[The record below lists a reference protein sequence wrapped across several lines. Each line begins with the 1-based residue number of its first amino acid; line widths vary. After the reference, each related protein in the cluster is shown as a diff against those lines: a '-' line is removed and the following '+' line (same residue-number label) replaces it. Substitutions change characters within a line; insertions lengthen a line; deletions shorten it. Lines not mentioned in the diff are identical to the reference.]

1 MRRNIKLSKQKII
14 ASILILFL
22 AVLPLEYVEAA
33 PEEGT
38 STEQKSIEN
47 EVLIVYDDAGAS
59 DAKSEKIQNEANQS
73 MEDLDITVTET
84 ISESSENLGTIVAAE
99 IPEDMDVTDAAEM
112 LMDNEKISYAQP
124 NYIYETLE
132 NEVNDPYVKGN
143 KTYYLDSIKI
153 KDAWK
158 IAKCGDVGDEKKV
171 TVAVLDTGCQL
182 NHEDLV
188 GNISDKAYDVY
199 YDEPL
204 TLSSTVN
211 KGDVA
216 GGSNQGHGTHVC
228 GLIAAEANNGIGI
241 AGVSYNATILPVKI
255 FDDNGKGATTATLLE
270 GLKYCQ
276 SLIEN
281 KEIENLHVINL
292 SVGTYSNG
300 TDDTD
305 ILIENQISTLAEKY
319 NVLCVCA
326 GGNGDSG
333 KPLTT
338 PLYPSDFDVCLSV
351 TSLNK
356 EGNNSSWSDYNMSKD
371 ISAPGEYIFST
382 WCFEE
387 ASYGPYSY
395 MSGTSMS
402 APIVSGVCA
411 LLWAKDPTLTVNQV
425 KEAITNTAVPVESN
439 ATDGR
444 QGNTGSA
451 GAVDAKAALEYIS
464 KSGETDEKTSIE
476 NAEITFTEDS
486 YTYTGERIRPEVEVK
501 IEGKKLV
508 CDEDYK
514 VGYKSNLNAG
524 TAQIDIQG
532 INNYRGTLTKEF
544 TINKEKISKCT
555 YSISNRDVFY
565 TGKKIEPEVKLY
577 YKGKTIKQGTD
588 YIVAYSD
595 NIDVGKATVTVTGS
609 GKNFTGSG
617 KFYFNI
623 LKDNIAD
630 LSISLSETSYTYDGE
645 AKRPSVIIKNG
656 DITLTNGIDYS
667 LIYTDNVQAGT
678 AKVKIIGIGDHYFG
692 SVEKTF
698 IIYKSDT
705 ESAETSGSNNTK
717 RKSQKD
723 GRSSEVEKNEEG
735 NLSEDREVITLLE
748 EGEEEIIVNQETDI
762 ADEENVYS
770 TVGDVEK
777 SDSEE
782 SKLNANNDSIED
794 VSSTDV
800 KTGNAKIMAFFLM
813 IIIVIVFLFLF
824 FFVRRK
830 KCFKEKNR

>member
-1 MRRNIKLSKQKII
+1 MYKYKII
-14 ASILILFL
+14 TAILILFF
-22 AVLPLEYVEAA
+22 VVSPLEYVKAA

-59 DAKSEKIQNEANQS
+59 DVKSEKIQDEVNQS

-84 ISESSENLGTIVAAE
+84 ISESSEDMGTIVAAE
-99 IPEDMDVTDAAEM
+99 IPEDMDVNDVVGM

-158 IAKCGDVGDEKKV
+158 IAKCGDSGDEKKV

-182 NHEDLV
+182 DHEDLAA
-188 GNISDKAYDVY
+188 NISDKAYDVY

-276 SLIEN
+276 NLIEN
-281 KEIENLHVINL
+281 NEIENLHVINL
-292 SVGTYSNG
+292 SVGTYSSG

-319 NVLCVCA
+319 NILCVCA
-326 GGNGDSG
+326 GGNGDAVTR

-351 TSLNK
+351 TSLDK
-356 EGNNSSWSDYNMSKD
+356 YGNNSSWSDYNMSKD
-371 ISAPGEYIFST
+371 ISAPGENIFST
-382 WCFEE
+382 WCFET
-387 ASYGPYSY
+387 SCGFYSY

-411 LLWAKDPTLTVNQV
+411 LLWAKDPALTVNQV
-425 KEAITNTAVPVESN
+425 KEAITNTAVPVISN
-439 ATDGR
+439 ASDGR

-464 KSGETDEKTSIE
+464 ESGETNEKTSIE

-501 IEGKKLV
+501 IKGKKLV

-514 VGYKSNLNAG
+514 VGYKNNLNAG

-532 INNYRGTLTKEF
+532 INDYRGTLTKEF

-565 TGKKIEPEVKLY
+565 TGKEIEPEVKLY

-609 GKNFTGSG
+609 GNNFTGRG

-623 LKDNIAD
+623 LKVNIAD

-645 AKRPSVIIKNG
+645 SKRPSVTVKNG
-656 DITLTNGIDYS
+656 DITLADGIDYS
-667 LIYTDNVQAGT
+667 LIYTDNVKAGT
-678 AKVKIIGIGDHYFG
+678 AKVKIIGIGDHYSG
-692 SVEKTF
+692 SVEETF

-723 GRSSEVEKNEEG
+723 GRSSKVEKNEEG

-782 SKLNANNDSIED
+782 SELNANNDSIED

-800 KTGNAKIMAFFLM
+800 KARNAKIMVFFLM

-830 KCFKEKNR
+830 RRFKEKS